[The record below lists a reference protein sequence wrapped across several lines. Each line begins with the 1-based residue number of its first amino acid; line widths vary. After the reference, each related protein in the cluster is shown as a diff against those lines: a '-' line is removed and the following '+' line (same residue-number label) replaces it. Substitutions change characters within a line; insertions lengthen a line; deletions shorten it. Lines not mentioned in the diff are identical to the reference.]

1 MWRGGV
7 HGYEEARLIKED
19 IKVCELCDSDAGLS
33 LLEVHHKDK
42 NPENNIY
49 DNLIKVCVECHNL
62 LHHGWTV
69 GKKIIKDIIESIEYV
84 GEEEVYDIEMR
95 SPYHNYIANGFVTHN
110 STRYC
115 NYNKDKFDNQLT
127 FILPM
132 RYYDCVEVFDD
143 DSYNLL
149 NETAAFS
156 NWLNN
161 CENCEKSYLKS
172 IRLGE
177 KPEEARDNLPL
188 SLKTEIFMKCNITEW
203 RHVFTERAINN
214 KAHPHMR
221 QLMIPVLYKLSKLSP
236 VLFSDLLEKRD
247 GILTISTMKWAEDRS
262 LYNDKNEIIE
272 IGD

>member
-1 MWRGGV
+1 MKIVKPSFKIEWGIKDTTKKI
-7 HGYEEARLIKED
+7 EKAARNCYKSEDRICEGSDIKLIKSLIDRNHKAMLEFGD
-19 IKVCELCDSDAGLS
+19 ICISFITDRG
-33 LLEVHHKDK
+33 
-42 NPENNIY
+42 
-49 DNLIKVCVECHNL
+49 
-62 LHHGWTV
+62 
-69 GKKIIKDIIESIEYV
+69 
-84 GEEEVYDIEMR
+84 
-95 SPYHNYIANGFVTHN
+95 IANELVRHRLASYAQE

-132 RYYDCVEVFDD
+132 RYYDCVEIFDD

-149 NETAAFS
+149 NETATFS

-172 IRLGE
+172 IKLGE

-188 SLKTEIFMKCNITEW
+188 SLQTEIFMKCNITEW

-221 QLMIPVLYKLSKLSP
+221 QLMIPVLYRLSQLLP
-236 VLFSDLLEKRD
+236 VLFSDLIEKRD

-262 LYNDKNEIIE
+262 LYNDKNEIVE